1 MKGSVVW
8 PNIVASLQMS
18 FGVRLSRIH
27 FMRDKRTPKEVCGE
41 ATNIRMNT
49 GVFPLMIA
57 WTSGNIISTVCSSQC
72 RKRVAYA
79 RASMREFF

>member
-8 PNIVASLQMS
+8 PNIVASPQMS
-18 FGVRLSRIH
+18 FGVRLSRMKW
-27 FMRDKRTPKEVCGE
+27 MRDKRTPKEVCGE

-57 WTSGNIISTVCSSQC
+57 WTSGNIISTMGSIQC